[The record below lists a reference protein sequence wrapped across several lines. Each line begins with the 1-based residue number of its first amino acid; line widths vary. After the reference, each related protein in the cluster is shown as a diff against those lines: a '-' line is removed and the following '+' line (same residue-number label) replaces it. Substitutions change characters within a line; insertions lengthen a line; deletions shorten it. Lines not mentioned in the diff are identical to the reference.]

1 MKILVTGYGGQ
12 LGYDV
17 VQECERHGLTVKGC
31 GRKELDITKR
41 DSVFS
46 LIDSYKPDAIIHC
59 AAYTAV
65 DKAEDDKENCW
76 NVNVEGTRYLV
87 EAAKKL
93 NAKFVYISTDY
104 VFNGNGENPFN
115 EDDQPDPIGYYGL
128 TKYEGEK
135 VVQSLI
141 EQYFIVRVSW
151 VFGINGNNF
160 IKTML
165 KLSETRNEL
174 NIVGDQIGSP
184 TYTVDLARLIVE
196 LIKTNKYGIYHAT
209 NEGFTSWAEFAQ
221 EIFKQTD
228 RKMLVNSISS
238 EEYPTRAIRPKNSR
252 LSKQKLVEN
261 GFTPLPTWQDSLAR
275 YLVQLNLS
283 SILSRE
289 EVQ

>member
-1 MKILVTGYGGQ
+1 MKVLVTGYGGQ

-17 VQECERHGLTVKGC
+17 VKECERHGLDVRGC
-31 GRKELDITKR
+31 GRQELDITKKE
-41 DSVFS
+41 SVFS
-46 LIDSYKPDAIIHC
+46 IVDSYKPDVIIHC

-87 EAAKKL
+87 EAAKKHHS
-93 NAKFVYISTDY
+93 KFIYISTDY
-104 VFNGNGENPFN
+104 VFNGRGESPFN

-135 VVQSLI
+135 VIQSFI
-141 EQYFIVRVSW
+141 ENYFIIRISW
-151 VFGINGNNF
+151 VFGVNGNNF

-165 KLSETRNEL
+165 RLSETRDEL
-174 NIVGDQIGSP
+174 NVVGDQIGSP
-184 TYTVDLARLIVE
+184 TYTVDLARLLVD
-196 LIKTNKYGIYHAT
+196 LIKSDKYGIYHVT
-209 NEGFTSWAEFAQ
+209 NEGFTSWANFAK

-228 RKMLVNSISS
+228 SKTLVKSIAS
-238 EEYPTRAIRPKNSR
+238 EDYLTRAARPKNSR

-261 GFTPLPTWQDSLAR
+261 GFQSLPSWQDALAR
-275 YLVQLNLS
+275 YLVQLNK
-283 SILSRE
+283 RD

>member
-1 MKILVTGYGGQ
+1 MKVLVTGYGGQ

-17 VQECERHGLTVKGC
+17 VRACEQHGLVVKAI

-41 DSVFS
+41 ESVS
-46 LIDSYKPDAIIHC
+46 SIIDSYKPDVIVHC

-65 DKAEDDKENCW
+65 DHAEDDKENCW

-87 EAAKKL
+87 VAAKKHHS
-93 NAKFVYISTDY
+93 KFIYISTDY
-104 VFNGNGENPFN
+104 VFNGKGESPFD

-135 VVQSLI
+135 VVQSFI
-141 EQYFIVRVSW
+141 ENYFIIRISW
-151 VFGINGNNF
+151 VFGNNGNNF

-165 KLSETRNEL
+165 RLSETRDEL

-184 TYTVDLARLIVE
+184 TYTVDLARLIVD
-196 LIKTNKYGIYHAT
+196 LIKSDKYGIYHAT
-209 NEGFTSWAEFAQ
+209 NEGYTSWAEFAK

-228 RKMLVNSISS
+228 SKTLVKPIAS
-238 EEYPTRAIRPKNSR
+238 EDYPTRAARPKNSR

-261 GFTPLPTWQDSLAR
+261 GFQPLPSWQDALTR
-275 YLVQLNLS
+275 YIVQLNK
-283 SILSRE
+283 RD

>member
-17 VQECERHGLTVKGC
+17 VKECELHGIDVKGC
-31 GRKELDITKR
+31 GRKELDITKKE
-41 DSVFS
+41 SVFS
-46 LIDSYKPDAIIHC
+46 LVDSYKPDAIIHC

-76 NVNVEGTRYLV
+76 NVNVEGTKYLA
-87 EAAKKL
+87 EAAKKQ

-104 VFNGNGENPFN
+104 VFNGKGENPFTE
-115 EDDQPDPIGYYGL
+115 EDYPEPIGYYGL

-135 VVQSLI
+135 IVQSLI
-141 EQYFIVRVSW
+141 EKYFILRISW

-165 KLSETRNEL
+165 RLSESRNEL
-174 NIVGDQIGSP
+174 NVVGDQIGSP
-184 TYTVDLARLIVE
+184 TYTVDLAKLIVE
-196 LIKTNKYGIYHAT
+196 LIKTDKYGIYHAT
-209 NEGFTSWAEFAQ
+209 NEGNTSWAEFAG
-221 EIFKQTD
+221 EIFKQAD
-228 RKMLVNSISS
+228 RKMLVNSIST
-238 EEYPTRAIRPKNSR
+238 EEYPTRASRPKNSR

-261 GFTPLPTWQDSLAR
+261 GFTPLPSWQDALAR
-275 YLVQLNLS
+275 FLVQLKSS
-283 SILSRE
+283 SIRD

>member
-1 MKILVTGYGGQ
+1 MRVLVTGYGGQ
-12 LGYDV
+12 LGYEV
-17 VQECERHGLTVKGC
+17 VQACEQHGLVVKGV
-31 GRKELDITKR
+31 GRKELDITEKE
-41 DSVFS
+41 SVSSIINSF
-46 LIDSYKPDAIIHC
+46 KPDVIVHC

-87 EAAKKL
+87 EAAKKHHS
-93 NAKFVYISTDY
+93 KFIYISTDY
-104 VFNGNGENPFN
+104 VFNGKGESPFI

-141 EQYFIVRVSW
+141 ENYFIIRISW
-151 VFGINGNNF
+151 VFGVNGNNF

-184 TYTVDLARLIVE
+184 TYTVDLARLIVD
-196 LIKTNKYGIYHAT
+196 LIKSDKYGIYHAT
-209 NEGFTSWAEFAQ
+209 NDGFTSWADFAK
-221 EIFKQTD
+221 EIFIQTD
-228 RKMLVNSISS
+228 RKTLVKSIAS
-238 EEYPTRAIRPKNSR
+238 EEYPTRAARPKNSR

-261 GFTPLPTWQDSLAR
+261 GFQSLPSWQNALAR
-275 YLVQLNLS
+275 YLVQLNK
-283 SILSRE
+283 RD

>member
-1 MKILVTGYGGQ
+1 MKVLVTGYGGQ

-17 VQECERHGLTVKGC
+17 VRACEQHGLVVKGI
-31 GRKELDITKR
+31 GRKELDITER
-41 DSVFS
+41 ESVS
-46 LIDSYKPDAIIHC
+46 SIIDSYKPDVIVHC

-87 EAAKKL
+87 EAAKKHHS
-93 NAKFVYISTDY
+93 KFLYISTDY
-104 VFNGNGENPFN
+104 VFNGNGESPFN

-128 TKYEGEK
+128 TKYEGER

-141 EQYFIVRVSW
+141 ENYFIVRISW
-151 VFGINGNNF
+151 VFGVNGNNF

-165 KLSETRNEL
+165 RLSETRNEL
-174 NIVGDQIGSP
+174 NIVEDQIGSP
-184 TYTVDLARLIVE
+184 TYTIDLAILIVDL
-196 LIKTNKYGIYHAT
+196 IKSDKYGIYHAT
-209 NEGFTSWAEFAQ
+209 NEGFTSWADFAK

-228 RKMLVNSISS
+228 SKTLVKSIAS
-238 EEYPTRAIRPKNSR
+238 EDYPTRVARPKNSR

-261 GFTPLPTWQDSLAR
+261 GFQSLPSWQDALAR
-275 YLVQLNLS
+275 YLVQLNK
-283 SILSRE
+283 RD